1 MRTRFSAS
9 AEISASGAPC
19 RAAARAA
26 PTPAAEKSDATRRAY
41 RSDFSHFTTW
51 CESAGRAPLP
61 ASPETVAAYLA
72 YLADAD
78 RLKISTIRRRC
89 AAIAYVHR
97 LKGCPPPTLAEPVKA
112 VLRRIRRREVWR
124 G

>member
-1 MRTRFSAS
+1 MRKRFSAS
-9 AEISASGAPC
+9 AEISAPGAPC

-72 YLADAD
+72 HLADSG
-78 RLKISTIRRRC
+78 LKTSTIRRRC

-97 LKGCPPPTLAEPVKA
+97 LKGLPPPTLAEPVKA